1 MVPESERFEDPD
13 LDLLTLQNLLGD
25 WWRIPNDFRIPLN
38 FGIQSDH
45 QCEGRPCSGCS
56 VYKSGRKDV
65 VEFREYA
72 RLFDSYPERC
82 CLLLDIHSQNSLI
95 MYQVGCNA
103 VHKGAQGAPVDIGS
117 KEPDTAPWSRYM

>member
-25 WWRIPNDFRIPLN
+25 WWRIPNDSRIPLN

-65 VEFREYA
+65 VKFREYA

-103 VHKGAQGAPVDIGS
+103 VYKGAQGAPVDIGS